1 MKKSYLFFL
10 CFIVGLA
17 NAAFAQATKTVTNA
31 DLEKFRQE
39 RVRAEEDWR
48 VNYRKLGFASPEELQ
63 KIRAQRQTELEQ
75 LAIRLR
81 EEELQKQ
88 IAEAQWQNAV
98 RAQNGYVIV
107 RTEGSQYYSNG
118 FYTSGFY
125 YQPYYVNR
133 RFVRRNYNQP
143 NYPIGGGYAFPSA
156 FDNRRN
162 FFPVKPI
169 ITPRPR

>member
-10 CFIVGLA
+10 CCIIFSA
-17 NAAFAQATKTVTNA
+17 NAAFAQGVKTVTNA

-39 RVRAEEDWR
+39 RVRAEEDLR
-48 VNYRKLGFASPEELQ
+48 VNYRKLGFASPAELE
-63 KIRAQRQTELEQ
+63 KIRKRRQAELEET
-75 LAIRLR
+75 AIRLR

-107 RTEGSQYYSNG
+107 QTGNGQNYSNG

-125 YQPYYVNR
+125 SQPYFNPR
-133 RFVRRNYNQP
+133 RVRRNYNQP

-156 FDNRRN
+156 FDNRPN
-162 FFPVKPI
+162 YFPVRPI
-169 ITPRPR
+169 FTPRPR